1 MILGLLTALAVAFS
15 GSAAL
20 RVSSAKSR
28 IEDAAREYDRLMH
41 DLEEG
46 KGRMGRT
53 IEHIGR
59 DVIRSI
65 KNLKIANR
73 ALRPLKRDLEIPRIE
88 NIAQFKSMV
97 TKTMEQSAMTV
108 TSTKEIILG
117 GGVGLGVGS
126 AAAVGSWAA
135 VSALGTAS
143 TGAAITTLYGA
154 AHTSATLAALGGGA
168 LTAGGAGM
176 AGGMHALVG
185 AVALPVAAIAGI
197 VAHGKA
203 NEMNEK
209 AAEIEEANRTNSVA
223 LAHLKQ
229 QTQVFDELEG
239 KVDRAADRL
248 QEAVREANRMLFRFG
263 LFSKIY
269 KYLRRLLRGH
279 YYTQEEQSELNKLV
293 NAIDQF
299 LRSIGANKNRTDSA
313 RNSSGSG
320 LLLLK

>member
-1 MILGLLTALAVAFS
+1 MILELFAALAVAFS
-15 GSAAL
+15 GSAAW

-28 IEDAAREYDRLMH
+28 IEDAAREYDRLIY

-88 NIAQFKSMV
+88 NVAQFKSMV
-97 TKTMEQSAMTV
+97 TKTMDQSALTV

-185 AVALPVAAIAGI
+185 VVALPIAAIAGI

-209 AAEIEEANRTNSVA
+209 AAEIEEANRTNSMA
-223 LAHLKQ
+223 LAHLRQ

-239 KVDRAADRL
+239 QVDRAADRL
-248 QEAVREANRMLFRFG
+248 QEAVREANRRLFRFG
-263 LFSKIY
+263 IWSKIY
-269 KYLRRLLRGH
+269 KSLRRLLRGY

-293 NAIDQF
+293 SAIDQF
-299 LRSIGANKNRTDSA
+299 LRSIGADKNRTDSV
-313 RNSSGSG
+313 RNSTGSG
-320 LLLLK
+320 LLMLK